1 MADGS
6 SGNQG
11 PIFLW
16 QCKYCP
22 KSFPGVPPDSFEFCP
37 KCGKEQKQDPFV
49 PKLSCIYPECKATLF
64 SEKAAICH
72 VCKKPQHHKPAATPT
87 DPKAIEEHKLKVA
100 QAVASRKQQSGQEAG
115 ADEPAGDQSAAEP
128 QKGETHIPANHPH
141 PSTVRQGATSEN
153 PIIIDSMSATISD
166 TSMSIQ
172 VIKTD
177 PAPKDVNESG
187 SEGTTQLVKVE
198 GNKLRDINVSIDGKK
213 SNQPPNNTSTVS
225 HTPDVP
231 VVAAKETGTQSQSS
245 GGPKQNLN
253 SASDSKK
260 SVPDQNSPKSTG
272 SGVPDKD
279 LARMRID
286 DVRMSTQNRKRNF
299 EGNEGDREC
308 SPKESGDSST
318 LTTGATAAKAPPTTT
333 PPPNK
338 KQKNNVSKHSEEN
351 TTTHLPANSNQS
363 QVCLMPKYVHV
374 ILHTVRLLLAT
385 LCV

>member
-100 QAVASRKQQSGQEAG
+100 QAVASRKQQSDQEAG

-141 PSTVRQGATSEN
+141 PSTVRQGATLEN

-166 TSMSIQ
+166 TSTSIQ
-172 VIKTD
+172 VIATD
-177 PAPKDVNESG
+177 RTSKGVNESG
-187 SEGTTQLVKVE
+187 SEGTTQLVKDE
-198 GNKLRDINVSIDGKK
+198 GNGLHDMNMNVDSKK

-225 HTPDVP
+225 HTPGVP
-231 VVAAKETGTQSQSS
+231 VVAAKETETQSQPSS
-245 GGPKQNLN
+245 GSKQNPNL
-253 SASDSKK
+253 ASDSKK
-260 SVPDQNSPKSTG
+260 SVPDQNSPKSTA

-279 LARMRID
+279 C
-286 DVRMSTQNRKRNF
+286 
-299 EGNEGDREC
+299 EC
-308 SPKESGDSST
+308 SSKETGDPST
-318 LTTGATAAKAPPTTT
+318 TTTYAAAAKAPPTTT
-333 PPPNK
+333 PPPNM
-338 KQKNNVSKHSEEN
+338 KQKNNMSKHSEEN
-351 TTTHLPANSNQS
+351 TTTRVPANSK
-363 QVCLMPKYVHV
+363 VCLIPKYVHV
-374 ILHTVRLLLAT
+374 ILCAVHLLLAT
-385 LCV
+385 LCT